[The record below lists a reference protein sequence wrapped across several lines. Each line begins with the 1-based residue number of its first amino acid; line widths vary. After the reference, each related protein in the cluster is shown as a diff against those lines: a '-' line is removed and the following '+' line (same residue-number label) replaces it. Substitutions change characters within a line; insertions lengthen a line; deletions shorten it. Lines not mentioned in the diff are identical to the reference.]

1 MPLRPPTSKS
11 SQSAASVPA
20 VPAAPS
26 AADLDHHLKNF
37 WEKYNRVI
45 YAVCCVI
52 LAAILVKGGWDYF
65 AGQRE
70 AAIGNEFVAA
80 ATPASLKAFVSAHP
94 DHPLAGVAELQMA
107 DAAYSA
113 NQVGE
118 ALAGYAQA
126 ADILKTGP
134 LAARARLGLAMA
146 KIQTGRQDEGAAELR
161 SLLDDAQGYKTIR
174 AEAAY
179 HLASLAAAGGRAAE
193 LQGISTQLMQMDP
206 DGPWTQ
212 RVFALQ
218 AQQMAA
224 AGDKPA
230 IAPIGSASRP

>member
-1 MPLRPPTSKS
+1 MPLRPTPSRS
-11 SQSAASVPA
+11 NPPAAAVPA
-20 VPAAPS
+20 VPVAPS

-37 WEKYNRVI
+37 WEKYNRAV

-52 LAAILVKGGWDYF
+52 LAAILAKGGWDYF

-70 AAIGNEFVAA
+70 AAIEAEFAA
-80 ATPASLKAFVSAHP
+80 ATGLPAQKAFVSAHP
-94 DHPLAGVAELQMA
+94 DHPLAGVAELQIA
-107 DAAYSA
+107 DAAYAA

-146 KIQTGRQDEGAAELR
+146 KIQSGRQDEGAADLR
-161 SLLDDAQGYKTIR
+161 ALVGDAQGYKTIR
-174 AEAAY
+174 SEAAY
-179 HLASLAAAGGRAAE
+179 HLASLAAAAGRSSE
-193 LQGISTQLMQMDP
+193 LQGLSTQLMQMDP
-206 DGPWTQ
+206 DGQWTQ

-218 AQQMAA
+218 AQAMAN

-230 IAPIGSASRP
+230 IAPALPRP